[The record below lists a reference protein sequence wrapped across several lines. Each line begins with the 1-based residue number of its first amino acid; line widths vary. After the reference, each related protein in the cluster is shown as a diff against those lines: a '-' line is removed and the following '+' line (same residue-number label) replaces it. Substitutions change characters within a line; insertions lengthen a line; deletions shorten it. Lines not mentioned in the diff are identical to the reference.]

1 MLNRIMPILIALT
14 AQPVFSDLSSYLPL
28 NVGNSW
34 EYRSGYYENLAHE
47 MPGGRGA
54 VGGHTTLSID
64 RTEEIDGKTYYV
76 FSPWW
81 KDWPLPSH
89 ALFGKK
95 VRWEGDSLMV
105 HDGTSEYPLFR
116 FDEGPATPEASPL
129 IVTYSVDPA
138 KFGGDTEVEAHYWQN
153 SSGSYRVSVR
163 FTGANLRGIVYPYYN
178 RWVGFLR
185 GFGMVSAGEDVTY
198 EGNDYDSYHNSLVAV
213 KARLLLTSGTDARD
227 GDNGNTEDT
236 YVEMTRS
243 DVRRG
248 RAGLPFTITNVPPS
262 SWGNVKEERLYR

>member
-1 MLNRIMPILIALT
+1 MLNRTMPILIALT
-14 AQPVFSDLSSYLPL
+14 AQPVLSDLSSYLPL

-47 MPGGRGA
+47 MPLGRGA
-54 VGGHTTLSID
+54 VGGRITLSID

-81 KDWPLPSH
+81 KDWPLPPH

-105 HDGTSEYPLFR
+105 HDGTSEYPL
-116 FDEGPATPEASPL
+116 
-129 IVTYSVDPA
+129 Y
-138 KFGGDTEVEAHYWQN
+138 
-153 SSGSYRVSVR
+153 
-163 FTGANLRGIVYPYYN
+163 
-178 RWVGFLR
+178 
-185 GFGMVSAGEDVTY
+185 
-198 EGNDYDSYHNSLVAV
+198 LVAV

-236 YVEMTRS
+236 YVEMTRL
-243 DVRRG
+243 DVAWG

>member
-47 MPGGRGA
+47 MPLGRGA
-54 VGGHTTLSID
+54 VGGRITLSID

-81 KDWPLPSH
+81 RDWPLPSH

-138 KFGGDTEVEAHYWQN
+138 KFGGDTEVEAHYWQTLD
-153 SSGSYRVSVR
+153 GVYYATFRL
-163 FTGANLRGIVYPYYN
+163 TGANLGGIVYPEYR
-178 RWVGFLR
+178 RWVGFVR
-185 GFGMVSAGEDVTY
+185 GFGMDRAGESVAY
-198 EGNDYDSYHNSLVAV
+198 AGHDYDSYHNRLVAA
-213 KARLLLTSGTDARD
+213 KARLLLTGGTARD
-227 GDNGNTEDT
+227 DSTEDT
-236 YVEMTRS
+236 YMEMTFF
-243 DVRRG
+243 DVSWG
-248 RAGLPFTITNVPPS
+248 RAGLPFTITNVPAS
-262 SWGNVKEERLYR
+262 SWGNVKEERSYR